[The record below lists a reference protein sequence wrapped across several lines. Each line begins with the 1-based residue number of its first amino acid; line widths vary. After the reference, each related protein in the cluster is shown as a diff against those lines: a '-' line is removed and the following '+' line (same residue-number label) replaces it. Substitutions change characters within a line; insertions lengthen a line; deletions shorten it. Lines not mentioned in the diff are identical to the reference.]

1 MERIDELNIKGAK
14 IIQNTDYFLFG
25 MDSVLLA
32 NMVEGKKTDILVD
45 LGTGSAVMPIII
57 ALKKKIKN
65 IVGVEL
71 QAPMKDLA
79 SRNIVLNNLEN
90 AISAYNLDLRD
101 YKKIK
106 EIILDKFKKD
116 SVDIVISNPPY
127 KKRGTGVLNE
137 GDVKYIA
144 RHEEMCNLEDI
155 FKTSS
160 KILRSKGKLYLVHK
174 PDRLPDA
181 ICLGRKYNLE
191 LKTLRLVQPTVSHKP
206 SIALMMFV
214 KDGGVELNIE
224 PCLIQKD
231 ENGNT
236 TQEVW
241 DIYGNKERK

>member
-25 MDSVLLA
+25 MDSVLLS

-57 ALKKKIKN
+57 ALKKRIKN
-65 IVGVEL
+65 IVGIEL
-71 QAPMKDLA
+71 QSPMYDLA
-79 SRNIVLNNLEN
+79 CRNVILNNLDN
-90 AISAYNLDLRD
+90 TINTYNLDLRD

-106 EIILDKFKKD
+106 EIILNKYKKD
-116 SVDIVISNPPY
+116 GVDIVISNPPY
-127 KKRGTGVLNE
+127 KKQGTGVLNN

-144 RHEEMCNLEDI
+144 RHEEKCHLEDI

-181 ICLGRKYNLE
+181 ITLGRKYNLE
-191 LKTLRLVQPTVSHKP
+191 LKTLRLVQPTVLHKP

-214 KDGGVELNIE
+214 KDGGLELNIE
-224 PCLIQKD
+224 PSLIQKD

-236 TQEVW
+236 TQEIW
-241 DIYGNKERK
+241 DIYGSNERK